1 MSSRNESLEA
11 DAHAG
16 RWWLRFSRTGGA
28 NAAVVAARMRWRK
41 GFPNEARTVP
51 AQRRRSVRA
60 VPTRLF
66 VAVGLSAACA
76 GRLVSASASA
86 LGPRQVGASV
96 VIVGG
101 TPAQRQLAR
110 LTALRVGGVTLSR
123 VVFRSPTHGLRDMHV
138 HGVELVVASRGKDTV
153 RSEWE
158 QSLYVGAYL
167 GLMARW
173 PKAAVAAVAT
183 AHTEGPVA
191 QKSTFLRPY
200 EVFGSN
206 PKTAAVSILRRR
218 LVAAAGRARAQVVEL
233 RVAASPARAI
243 ALTVKVSDPAA
254 FLKHRAISLLDIL
267 NVPNIP
273 LLGYYLG
280 AEDAGGHFF
289 FATSQLPGTGSVFT
303 LPRLDACSPVSHSEM
318 VGIRPPPC
326 PAP

>member
-1 MSSRNESLEA
+1 MTVRLLISVGVMAGCGCGLLAASSS
-11 DAHAG
+11 
-16 RWWLRFSRTGGA
+16 
-28 NAAVVAARMRWRK
+28 
-41 GFPNEARTVP
+41 
-51 AQRRRSVRA
+51 
-60 VPTRLF
+60 
-66 VAVGLSAACA
+66 AVG
-76 GRLVSASASA
+76 
-86 LGPRQVGASV
+86 PRRAGASV

-123 VVFRSPTHGLRDMHV
+123 VVFRSPTLLLRHMHV

-158 QSLYVGAYL
+158 QSLYVGTYL

-206 PKTAAVSILRRR
+206 PETARVSILRRQ
-218 LVAAAGRARAQVVEL
+218 LIAAAVQARAQVVEL
-233 RVAASPARAI
+233 RVAATPARAL
-243 ALTVKVSDPAA
+243 ALTVRVSDPAA

-267 NVPNIP
+267 NRPTIP

-280 AEDAGGHFF
+280 AEDAHGHLF

-303 LPRLDACSPVSHSEM
+303 IPALDACSPVSHGDA
-318 VGIRPPPC
+318 VGFQPPPC
-326 PAP
+326 PAR

>member
-1 MSSRNESLEA
+1 MVGRALIV
-11 DAHAG
+11 AG
-16 RWWLRFSRTGGA
+16 VCAASGCGLLGA
-28 NAAVVAARMRWRK
+28 VQAA
-41 GFPNEARTVP
+41 
-51 AQRRRSVRA
+51 
-60 VPTRLF
+60 
-66 VAVGLSAACA
+66 
-76 GRLVSASASA
+76 
-86 LGPRQVGASV
+86 GPRPAGVSIA
-96 VIVGG
+96 IVGG

-110 LTALRVGGVTLSR
+110 LTPRRVGGVTLSR
-123 VVFRSPTHGLRDMHV
+123 VVFRPPTRILRHLQV
-138 HGVELVVASRGKDTV
+138 HGVELAVFSRGRDSV

-183 AHTEGPVA
+183 AHTEGAVV

-206 PKTAAVSILRRR
+206 PKTALVSR
-218 LVAAAGRARAQVVEL
+218 LGQRLIAAAARARAQVVEL
-233 RVAASPARAI
+233 RVAATPARAL

-267 NVPNIP
+267 NRPTIP

-280 AEDAGGHFF
+280 AEDPDGHLF

-303 LPRLDACSPVSHSEM
+303 IPALDACSPVSHGDA
-318 VGIRPPPC
+318 VGYHPPPC
-326 PAP
+326 PAR